1 MTFIGP
7 LTHCT
12 GWGESGGN
20 LCLHSNPQQDSQSTA
35 PQWELLTLTFS
46 NTLNSLQLPFYL
58 FRSFF
63 PRGSLWESL
72 THMSAQVSFAQKGLS
87 WIASLKHPT
96 LLPLLSILFHLFN
109 IYFPSFHALPS
120 DIILHTCSF
129 VYCLLQLPFDSHYGR
144 VLIFPVHSD
153 DPVHRIEPYTQ
164 KRGEMVSPAKA
175 ERRTYTSPRMRGMKR
190 KSSLLSSK
198 ISGVG
203 TYAKGSICPKSR

>member
-20 LCLHSNPQQDSQSTA
+20 LCLHSTTQSDSQSTA

-129 VYCLLQLPFDSHYGR
+129 VYCLSPPIAFR
-144 VLIFPVHSD
+144 FPLWQGS
-153 DPVHRIEPYTQ
+153 YL
-164 KRGEMVSPAKA
+164 SC
-175 ERRTYTSPRMRGMKR
+175 
-190 KSSLLSSK
+190 SL
-198 ISGVG
+198 
-203 TYAKGSICPKSR
+203 